1 MKTQKEYNQCQ
12 QPISCHNCSSNQ
24 ICQAWVDFVKHHND
38 TKPYAH
44 FDLRVSLSMPSI
56 RKYVM
61 DRTKI
66 VTHSF
71 YPFIHFEKKNSRY
84 GKKGPKKPRELYYC
98 SHLDRCVYQ
107 RYAFLLNYQYNIW
120 ACENNI
126 DDVAIA
132 YRDSLGKNNIDFAKD
147 AFDAIRSFPQCF
159 ILVGDFTNFF
169 DNLEHQ
175 YLKKMMCEVLGV
187 ERLPQDYFSVFKN
200 ITRFSSWDWK
210 DIVKAAGENIA
221 ERGVRKKINSKETVL
236 TKEQFQKNKKDIKK
250 NISGVGVP
258 QGSPISAVLSNIYM
272 IKFDKDIKRYV
283 TSKGGIYMRYSD
295 DFIIVLPYERDAE
308 IADFTS
314 YIFSYVESMKG
325 LIDLQKEKTSCYTY
339 KDEVIYEGDQP
350 SSINYLGFLFDGKN
364 IRIRPRAITKYYYRM
379 RRKANT
385 IGRSNWTSSK
395 GRRISAKE
403 LYSIY
408 SRNDEKQTFID
419 YARKAKGILKLND
432 QEANALI
439 KHHNRYGYKR
449 RPEKIRRTLMI
460 LQLRIMSVLLAV
472 PVCQPLSSI
481 SS

>member
-132 YRDSLGKNNIDFAKD
+132 YRDNLGKNNIDFAKD

-350 SSINYLGFLFDGKN
+350 SSINYLGFLFDGKS

-379 RRKANT
+379 RRKAHT

-419 YARKAKGILKLND
+419 YARKAKGILKLNY

-439 KHHNRYGYKR
+439 KHHKR
-449 RPEKIRRTLMI
+449 KIAMAI
-460 LQLRIMSVLLAV
+460 KEGKKK
-472 PVCQPLSSI
+472 
-481 SS
+481 

>member
-107 RYAFLLNYQYNIW
+107 RYAFLLNCQYNIW

-159 ILVGDFTNFF
+159 IFVGDFTNFF

-283 TSKGGIYMRYSD
+283 ICKGGIYMRYSD

-408 SRNDEKQTFID
+408 SCNDEKQTFID

-439 KHHNRYGYKR
+439 KHHKR
-449 RPEKIRRTLMI
+449 KIAMAI
-460 LQLRIMSVLLAV
+460 KEGQKK
-472 PVCQPLSSI
+472 
-481 SS
+481 

>member
-12 QPISCHNCSSNQ
+12 QPTSCHNCSSNQ

-107 RYAFLLNYQYNIW
+107 RYAFLLNCQYNIW

-159 ILVGDFTNFF
+159 IFVGDFTNFF

-283 TSKGGIYMRYSD
+283 ICKGGIYMRYSD

-350 SSINYLGFLFDGKN
+350 SSINYLGFLFDGKS

-385 IGRSNWTSSK
+385 IGRSNWISSK

-439 KHHNRYGYKR
+439 KHHKR
-449 RPEKIRRTLMI
+449 KIAMAI
-460 LQLRIMSVLLAV
+460 KEGQKK
-472 PVCQPLSSI
+472 
-481 SS
+481 

>member
-12 QPISCHNCSSNQ
+12 QSISCHNCSSNQ

-38 TKPYAH
+38 IKPYAH

-61 DRTKI
+61 DRSKI

-132 YRDSLGKNNIDFAKD
+132 YRDNLGKNNIDFAKD

-200 ITRFSSWDWK
+200 ITRFSNWDWK

-385 IGRSNWTSSK
+385 IGLSNWTSSK

-439 KHHNRYGYKR
+439 KHHKR
-449 RPEKIRRTLMI
+449 KIAMAI
-460 LQLRIMSVLLAV
+460 KEGQKK
-472 PVCQPLSSI
+472 
-481 SS
+481 

>member
-258 QGSPISAVLSNIYM
+258 QGSPISAELSNIYM

-439 KHHNRYGYKR
+439 KHHKR
-449 RPEKIRRTLMI
+449 KIAMAI
-460 LQLRIMSVLLAV
+460 KE
-472 PVCQPLSSI
+472 CQKK
-481 SS
+481 

>member
-98 SHLDRCVYQ
+98 SHLDRSVYQ

-439 KHHNRYGYKR
+439 KHHKR
-449 RPEKIRRTLMI
+449 KIAMAI
-460 LQLRIMSVLLAV
+460 KEGQKK
-472 PVCQPLSSI
+472 
-481 SS
+481 

>member
-1 MKTQKEYNQCQ
+1 
-12 QPISCHNCSSNQ
+12 
-24 ICQAWVDFVKHHND
+24 
-38 TKPYAH
+38 
-44 FDLRVSLSMPSI
+44 
-56 RKYVM
+56 M

-308 IADFTS
+308 IAVF
-314 YIFSYVESMKG
+314 YKLHFFLCRINER
-325 LIDLQKEKTSCYTY
+325 TY
-339 KDEVIYEGDQP
+339 
-350 SSINYLGFLFDGKN
+350 
-364 IRIRPRAITKYYYRM
+364 
-379 RRKANT
+379 
-385 IGRSNWTSSK
+385 
-395 GRRISAKE
+395 
-403 LYSIY
+403 
-408 SRNDEKQTFID
+408 
-419 YARKAKGILKLND
+419 
-432 QEANALI
+432 
-439 KHHNRYGYKR
+439 
-449 RPEKIRRTLMI
+449 
-460 LQLRIMSVLLAV
+460 
-472 PVCQPLSSI
+472 
-481 SS
+481 

>member
-107 RYAFLLNYQYNIW
+107 RYAFLLNCQYNIW

-419 YARKAKGILKLND
+419 YARKG
-432 QEANALI
+432 
-439 KHHNRYGYKR
+439 
-449 RPEKIRRTLMI
+449 
-460 LQLRIMSVLLAV
+460 
-472 PVCQPLSSI
+472 
-481 SS
+481 

>member
-221 ERGVRKKINSKETVL
+221 ERGVRKKINSKETLL

-258 QGSPISAVLSNIYM
+258 QGAPISAVLSNIYM

-439 KHHNRYGYKR
+439 KHHKR
-449 RPEKIRRTLMI
+449 KIAMAI
-460 LQLRIMSVLLAV
+460 KEGQKK
-472 PVCQPLSSI
+472 
-481 SS
+481 

>member
-24 ICQAWVDFVKHHND
+24 ICQAWVKFVKHHND

-61 DRTKI
+61 DRAKI

-107 RYAFLLNYQYNIW
+107 RYAFLLNYQYNIL
-120 ACENNI
+120 AYENNI

-132 YRDSLGKNNIDFAKD
+132 YRDNLGKNNIDFAKD
-147 AFDAIRSFPQCF
+147 AFDAIRNFPQCF

-169 DNLEHQ
+169 DNLDHQ

-187 ERLPQDYFSVFKN
+187 ERLPQDYFSIFKN

-210 DIVKAAGENIA
+210 DIVKAAGENIE
-221 ERGVRKKINSKETVL
+221 ERGVRKKINSKDTVL
-236 TKEQFQKNKKDIKK
+236 TKEQFQKSKKDIKK
-250 NISGVGVP
+250 NVSGVGVP

-272 IKFDKDIKRYV
+272 IEFDKYIKRYV
-283 TSKGGIYMRYSD
+283 ASKSGIYMRYSD

-308 IADFTS
+308 IANFTS

-339 KDEVIYEGDQP
+339 KNEVVYEGDQP

-379 RRKANT
+379 RRKAHT
-385 IGRSNWTSSK
+385 IGRSNWTSTK
-395 GRRISAKE
+395 GKHISAKE

-419 YARKAKGILKLND
+419 YARKAKGVLKLND
-432 QEANALI
+432 QEADALI
-439 KHHNRYGYKR
+439 KYHKR
-449 RPEKIRRTLMI
+449 KIAMAI
-460 LQLRIMSVLLAV
+460 KEGQKK
-472 PVCQPLSSI
+472 
-481 SS
+481 

>member
-339 KDEVIYEGDQP
+339 KDEAIYEGDQP

-439 KHHNRYGYKR
+439 KHHKR
-449 RPEKIRRTLMI
+449 KIAMAI
-460 LQLRIMSVLLAV
+460 KEGQKK
-472 PVCQPLSSI
+472 
-481 SS
+481 

>member
-107 RYAFLLNYQYNIW
+107 RYAFLLNCQYNIW

-432 QEANALI
+432 QEVD
-439 KHHNRYGYKR
+439 YS
-449 RPEKIRRTLMI
+449 
-460 LQLRIMSVLLAV
+460 Q
-472 PVCQPLSSI
+472 
-481 SS
+481 

>member
-339 KDEVIYEGDQP
+339 KDKVIYEGDQP

-432 QEANALI
+432 QESNALI
-439 KHHNRYGYKR
+439 KHHKR
-449 RPEKIRRTLMI
+449 TIAMAIKEGQKK
-460 LQLRIMSVLLAV
+460 
-472 PVCQPLSSI
+472 
-481 SS
+481 

>member
-107 RYAFLLNYQYNIW
+107 RYAFLLNCQYNIW
-120 ACENNI
+120 ACKNNI

-258 QGSPISAVLSNIYM
+258 QGSPVSAVLSNIYM

-339 KDEVIYEGDQP
+339 KDEAIYEGDQP

-419 YARKAKGILKLND
+419 YARKAKGISKLND

-439 KHHNRYGYKR
+439 KHHKR
-449 RPEKIRRTLMI
+449 KIAMAI
-460 LQLRIMSVLLAV
+460 KEGQKK
-472 PVCQPLSSI
+472 
-481 SS
+481 

>member
-132 YRDSLGKNNIDFAKD
+132 YRDNLGKNNIDFAKD

-283 TSKGGIYMRYSD
+283 ICKGGIYMRYSD

-439 KHHNRYGYKR
+439 KHHKR
-449 RPEKIRRTLMI
+449 KIAMAI
-460 LQLRIMSVLLAV
+460 KEGQKK
-472 PVCQPLSSI
+472 
-481 SS
+481 

>member
-419 YARKAKGILKLND
+419 YARKAKGVLKLND
-432 QEANALI
+432 QEADALI
-439 KHHNRYGYKR
+439 KYHKR
-449 RPEKIRRTLMI
+449 KIAMAI
-460 LQLRIMSVLLAV
+460 KEGQKK
-472 PVCQPLSSI
+472 
-481 SS
+481 

>member
-12 QPISCHNCSSNQ
+12 QPTSCHNCSSNQ

-107 RYAFLLNYQYNIW
+107 RYAFLLNYQYSIW

-132 YRDSLGKNNIDFAKD
+132 YRDNLGKNNIDFAKD

-159 ILVGDFTNFF
+159 IFVGDFTNFF

-283 TSKGGIYMRYSD
+283 ICKGGIYMRYSD

-339 KDEVIYEGDQP
+339 KDEVVYEGDQP
-350 SSINYLGFLFDGKN
+350 SSINYLGFLFDGKS

-385 IGRSNWTSSK
+385 IGRSNWISSK

-439 KHHNRYGYKR
+439 KHHKR
-449 RPEKIRRTLMI
+449 KIAMAI
-460 LQLRIMSVLLAV
+460 KEGQKK
-472 PVCQPLSSI
+472 
-481 SS
+481 

>member
-24 ICQAWVDFVKHHND
+24 ICQAWVNFVKHHND

-107 RYAFLLNYQYNIW
+107 RYAFLLNCQYNIL

-364 IRIRPRAITKYYYRM
+364 IRIRPRARTKYYYRM
-379 RRKANT
+379 RRKAHT

-439 KHHNRYGYKR
+439 KHHKR
-449 RPEKIRRTLMI
+449 KIAMAI
-460 LQLRIMSVLLAV
+460 KE
-472 PVCQPLSSI
+472 CQKK
-481 SS
+481 

>member
-107 RYAFLLNYQYNIW
+107 RYAFLLNCQYNIL

-439 KHHNRYGYKR
+439 KHHKR
-449 RPEKIRRTLMI
+449 KIAMAI
-460 LQLRIMSVLLAV
+460 KE
-472 PVCQPLSSI
+472 CQKK
-481 SS
+481 

>member
-107 RYAFLLNYQYNIW
+107 RYAFLLNCQYNIW

-439 KHHNRYGYKR
+439 KHHKR
-449 RPEKIRRTLMI
+449 KIAMAI
-460 LQLRIMSVLLAV
+460 KE
-472 PVCQPLSSI
+472 CQKK
-481 SS
+481 

>member
-84 GKKGPKKPRELYYC
+84 RKKGPKKPRELYYC

-132 YRDSLGKNNIDFAKD
+132 YRDNLGKNNIDFAKD

-350 SSINYLGFLFDGKN
+350 SIINYLGFLFDGKN

-379 RRKANT
+379 RRKAHT
-385 IGRSNWTSSK
+385 IGRSNWISSK
-395 GRRISAKE
+395 GRYISAKE

-419 YARKAKGILKLND
+419 YAKKAKGILKLND
-432 QEANALI
+432 QEADALI
-439 KHHNRYGYKR
+439 KHHKH
-449 RPEKIRRTLMI
+449 KIAMAI
-460 LQLRIMSVLLAV
+460 KEGQKK
-472 PVCQPLSSI
+472 
-481 SS
+481 

>member
-24 ICQAWVDFVKHHND
+24 ICQAWVNFVKHHND

-107 RYAFLLNYQYNIW
+107 RYAFLLNCQYNIW

-439 KHHNRYGYKR
+439 KHHKR
-449 RPEKIRRTLMI
+449 KIAMAI
-460 LQLRIMSVLLAV
+460 KEGQKK
-472 PVCQPLSSI
+472 
-481 SS
+481 

>member
-24 ICQAWVDFVKHHND
+24 ICQAWVNFVKHHND
-38 TKPYAH
+38 TKSYAH

-61 DRTKI
+61 DRAKI

-107 RYAFLLNYQYNIW
+107 RYAFLLNYQYNIL
-120 ACENNI
+120 AYENNI

-132 YRDSLGKNNIDFAKD
+132 YRDNLGKNNIDFAKD
-147 AFDAIRSFPQCF
+147 AFDAIRNFPQCF

-200 ITRFSSWDWK
+200 ITRFSSWGWK
-210 DIVKAAGENIA
+210 DIVKAAGENIE
-221 ERGVRKKINSKETVL
+221 ERGVRKKINSKDTVL
-236 TKEQFQKNKKDIKK
+236 TKEQFQKSKKDIKK
-250 NISGVGVP
+250 NVSGVGVP

-272 IKFDKDIKRYV
+272 IEFDKYIKRYV
-283 TSKGGIYMRYSD
+283 ASKSGIYMRYSD

-314 YIFSYVESMKG
+314 YIFSYVKSMKG

-339 KDEVIYEGDQP
+339 KNEVVYEGDQP

-379 RRKANT
+379 RRKAHT
-385 IGRSNWTSSK
+385 IGRSNWTSTK
-395 GRRISAKE
+395 GKHISAKE

-419 YARKAKGILKLND
+419 YARKAKGLLKLND
-432 QEANALI
+432 QEADALI
-439 KHHNRYGYKR
+439 KYHKR
-449 RPEKIRRTLMI
+449 KIAMAI
-460 LQLRIMSVLLAV
+460 KEGQKK
-472 PVCQPLSSI
+472 
-481 SS
+481 

>member
-432 QEANALI
+432 QEAN
-439 KHHNRYGYKR
+439 G
-449 RPEKIRRTLMI
+449 PVKIYAQNY
-460 LQLRIMSVLLAV
+460 LQA
-472 PVCQPLSSI
+472 PAE
-481 SS
+481 

>member
-24 ICQAWVDFVKHHND
+24 MCQAWVDFVKHHND

-132 YRDSLGKNNIDFAKD
+132 YRDNLGKNNIDFAKD

-210 DIVKAAGENIA
+210 GIVKAAGENIA
-221 ERGVRKKINSKETVL
+221 ERGVRKKINSKETLL

-258 QGSPISAVLSNIYM
+258 QGAPISAVLSNIYM

-379 RRKANT
+379 RRKAHT

-439 KHHNRYGYKR
+439 KHHKR
-449 RPEKIRRTLMI
+449 KIAMAI
-460 LQLRIMSVLLAV
+460 KEGQKK
-472 PVCQPLSSI
+472 
-481 SS
+481 

>member
-12 QPISCHNCSSNQ
+12 QSISCHNCSSKQ

-61 DRTKI
+61 DRAKV

-132 YRDSLGKNNIDFAKD
+132 YRDNLGKNNIDFAKD

-379 RRKANT
+379 RRKAHT

-419 YARKAKGILKLND
+419 YVRKAKGILKLND

-439 KHHNRYGYKR
+439 KHHKR
-449 RPEKIRRTLMI
+449 KIAMAI
-460 LQLRIMSVLLAV
+460 KEGQKK
-472 PVCQPLSSI
+472 
-481 SS
+481 

>member
-295 DFIIVLPYERDAE
+295 DFIIVLPYERDTE

-339 KDEVIYEGDQP
+339 KNEVVYEGDQP

-379 RRKANT
+379 RRKAHT

-395 GRRISAKE
+395 GRHISAKE
-403 LYSIY
+403 LYGIY

-419 YARKAKGILKLND
+419 YAKKAKGILKLND
-432 QEANALI
+432 QEADALI
-439 KHHNRYGYKR
+439 KHHKR
-449 RPEKIRRTLMI
+449 KIAMAI
-460 LQLRIMSVLLAV
+460 KEGQKK
-472 PVCQPLSSI
+472 
-481 SS
+481 

>member
-61 DRTKI
+61 DRAKV

-132 YRDSLGKNNIDFAKD
+132 YRDNLGKNNIDFAKD

-339 KDEVIYEGDQP
+339 KDEAIYEGDQP

-439 KHHNRYGYKR
+439 KHHKR
-449 RPEKIRRTLMI
+449 KIAMAI
-460 LQLRIMSVLLAV
+460 KEGQKK
-472 PVCQPLSSI
+472 
-481 SS
+481 

>member
-107 RYAFLLNYQYNIW
+107 RYAFLLNCQYNIW

-132 YRDSLGKNNIDFAKD
+132 YRDNLGKNNIDFAKD

-419 YARKAKGILKLND
+419 YARKAKGISKLND

-439 KHHNRYGYKR
+439 KHHKR
-449 RPEKIRRTLMI
+449 KIAMAI
-460 LQLRIMSVLLAV
+460 KEGQKK
-472 PVCQPLSSI
+472 
-481 SS
+481 

>member
-12 QPISCHNCSSNQ
+12 QPTSCHNCSSNQ

-107 RYAFLLNYQYNIW
+107 RYAFLLNCQYNIW

-439 KHHNRYGYKR
+439 KHHKR
-449 RPEKIRRTLMI
+449 KIAMAI
-460 LQLRIMSVLLAV
+460 KEGQKK
-472 PVCQPLSSI
+472 
-481 SS
+481 

>member
-12 QPISCHNCSSNQ
+12 QSISCHNCSSKQ

-61 DRTKI
+61 DRAKV

-132 YRDSLGKNNIDFAKD
+132 YRDNLGKNNIDFAKD

-221 ERGVRKKINSKETVL
+221 ERGVRKKINSKEIVL

-379 RRKANT
+379 RRKAHT

-439 KHHNRYGYKR
+439 KHHKR
-449 RPEKIRRTLMI
+449 KIAMAI
-460 LQLRIMSVLLAV
+460 KEGQKK
-472 PVCQPLSSI
+472 
-481 SS
+481 

>member
-325 LIDLQKEKTSCYTY
+325 LIDLQAETTSCYTY

-439 KHHNRYGYKR
+439 KHHKR
-449 RPEKIRRTLMI
+449 KIAMAI
-460 LQLRIMSVLLAV
+460 KEGQKK
-472 PVCQPLSSI
+472 
-481 SS
+481 

>member
-107 RYAFLLNYQYNIW
+107 RYAFLLNCQYNIW

-439 KHHNRYGYKR
+439 KHHKR
-449 RPEKIRRTLMI
+449 KSLW
-460 LQLRIMSVLLAV
+460 L
-472 PVCQPLSSI
+472 
-481 SS
+481 

>member
-132 YRDSLGKNNIDFAKD
+132 YRDNLGKNNIDFAKD

-339 KDEVIYEGDQP
+339 KDEAIYEGDQP

-439 KHHNRYGYKR
+439 KHHKR
-449 RPEKIRRTLMI
+449 KIAMAI
-460 LQLRIMSVLLAV
+460 KEGQKK
-472 PVCQPLSSI
+472 
-481 SS
+481 

>member
-12 QPISCHNCSSNQ
+12 QSISCHNCSSKQ

-132 YRDSLGKNNIDFAKD
+132 YRDNLGKNNIDFAKD

-221 ERGVRKKINSKETVL
+221 EKGVRKKINCKETVL

-283 TSKGGIYMRYSD
+283 ASKGGIYMRYSD

-325 LIDLQKEKTSCYTY
+325 FIDLQKEKTSCYTY

-379 RRKANT
+379 RRKAHT

-395 GRRISAKE
+395 GRHISAKE

-419 YARKAKGILKLND
+419 YARKAKGRLKLND
-432 QEANALI
+432 QEADALI
-439 KHHNRYGYKR
+439 KHHKR
-449 RPEKIRRTLMI
+449 KIAMAI
-460 LQLRIMSVLLAV
+460 KEGQKK
-472 PVCQPLSSI
+472 
-481 SS
+481 